1 MEYLIIGILIII
13 VLILLVKLILLK
25 KEMRSTTAQLSKD
38 GNRALSVDSVDR
50 DLNKLIAEVNN
61 MYEHTLEIRN
71 KSAKGEKALRSSIS
85 MISHD
90 MKTPLTSIIGYL
102 QLARKSEG
110 EEAQKNIDIA
120 LERAKY
126 LNELVNDFFEVSLI
140 DTDRY
145 VQEPETL
152 NVCELILEEVFAL
165 SPSFDKK
172 GIVPKFDNSDDVI
185 KITTDRKMF
194 KRIIQ
199 NLLSNCIKYSEH
211 RADLSV
217 TREDDKV
224 RIKVISNSS
233 KQIDTDKMFDK
244 FYREDESRTGE
255 GSGLGMYICKKFAE
269 RLGGDIYAE
278 QVENE
283 LTVNLILPN
292 N

>member
-38 GNRALSVDSVDR
+38 DNRALSVDAVDR

-71 KSAKGEKALRSSIS
+71 ESAKGEKALRSSIS

-120 LERAKY
+120 
-126 LNELVNDFFEVSLI
+126 LVNDFFEVSLI